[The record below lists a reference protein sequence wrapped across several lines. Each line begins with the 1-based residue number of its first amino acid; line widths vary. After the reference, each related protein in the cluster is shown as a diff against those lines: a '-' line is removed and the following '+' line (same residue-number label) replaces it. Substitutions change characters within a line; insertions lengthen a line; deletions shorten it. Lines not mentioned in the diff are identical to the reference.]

1 MSITN
6 IAVFGVYGTPE
17 IAEAA
22 VCHLFTRGFT
32 DSAIS
37 FLFQDSEST
46 RGIAFEKS
54 GQSPQGT
61 ATAGG
66 ILGGT
71 LGLVAGMAAFA
82 IPGVGSLIAA
92 GPIIATLAGAGV
104 GGAAGG
110 IVGALIGAGIPEFEA
125 KGYEGAVKD
134 GATLLSVH
142 CDTPDQANRAK
153 TALEDS
159 GARDIALTDAAV

>member
-1 MSITN
+1 
-6 IAVFGVYGTPE
+6 
-17 IAEAA
+17 
-22 VCHLFTRGFT
+22 
-32 DSAIS
+32 
-37 FLFQDSEST
+37 
-46 RGIAFEKS
+46 
-54 GQSPQGT
+54 
-61 ATAGG
+61 
-66 ILGGT
+66 
-71 LGLVAGMAAFA
+71 MAAFA

-153 TALEDS
+153 TALEGS